1 MLVNNSIKNDL
12 IYRKFKLNIQIFA
25 SKCPNGRKIVINSEI
40 KYCDL
45 TNITNENVSKIK
57 PVRRELKYSVDY
69 KGNKYYDFFFEKNI
83 TNERKYQKILEK
95 YLNKEVALNPKARGV
110 NNKKFFD
117 YWLVKEK
124 IAWDLKTLDG
134 NSKNIIDNVLNKSC
148 KKRQAQ
154 RIVMNMG
161 KTSHTTEY
169 LKSKIIEI
177 FNKGKRPY
185 IKEIMFFD
193 KNDSLILHL
202 KR

>member
-177 FNKGKRPY
+177 
-185 IKEIMFFD
+185 
-193 KNDSLILHL
+193 
-202 KR
+202 

>member
-124 IAWDLKTLDG
+124 VAWDLKTLDG

>member
-45 TNITNENVSKIK
+45 TNITNENVFKIK

>member
-12 IYRKFKLNIQIFA
+12 IY
-25 SKCPNGRKIVINSEI
+25 
-40 KYCDL
+40 
-45 TNITNENVSKIK
+45 
-57 PVRRELKYSVDY
+57 KYSVDY

-185 IKEIMFFD
+185 IKEIMLFD

>member
-95 YLNKEVALNPKARGV
+95 YLNKEVAL
-110 NNKKFFD
+110 
-117 YWLVKEK
+117 LV
-124 IAWDLKTLDG
+124 
-134 NSKNIIDNVLNKSC
+134 VL
-148 KKRQAQ
+148 
-154 RIVMNMG
+154 
-161 KTSHTTEY
+161 
-169 LKSKIIEI
+169 
-177 FNKGKRPY
+177 
-185 IKEIMFFD
+185 
-193 KNDSLILHL
+193 
-202 KR
+202 